1 MDKEIIALTERHGF
15 EFSTVTYRVEL
26 HRIKDC
32 FDKWSYWVIV
42 EKPSSFNDFDFG
54 YDIDKAV
61 DFYRNAAEF
70 ANAFDLSPYDC
81 EAYA

>member
-1 MDKEIIALTERHGF
+1 MEKEIIALTERHGLDCP
-15 EFSTVTYRVEL
+15 TVTYRVEL

-32 FDKWSYWVIV
+32 FGNWAYWAI
-42 EKPSSFNDFDFG
+42 
-54 YDIDKAV
+54 
-61 DFYRNAAEF
+61 F